1 VLILATSSL
10 LQYPPPITDE
20 AKFLPNQNWIIAFA
34 IGRPCHDACVLPP
47 IEHTVLI
54 KSSFLSL
61 MYKGIGPANK
71 EPWKDPFAT
80 FYSNNFNNWM
90 LFCSSSSIHNNPIW
104 NLGCFSS
111 TMNSVARSHLGARGG
126 NCPLPLP
133 ISNHCHSRFYFN
145 YFMV

>member
-20 AKFLPNQNWIIAFA
+20 ANFLPNQNWIIAFA

-90 LFCSSSSIHNNPIW
+90 LFCSSSWIHNNPIW

-111 TMNSVARSHLGARGG
+111 RMNSVAQRVLRHL
-126 NCPLPLP
+126 
-133 ISNHCHSRFYFN
+133 SWHE
-145 YFMV
+145 